1 MSYSALDFIMFVT
14 TRSLDHHGIVSGI
27 YDELEIGKVIDEVLP
42 KFGQHKLAHSIVV
55 KAMILNCLG
64 FVDSRL
70 YMYSQYF
77 ETLPVERLLGSGIIA
92 SDLTDDVLGRTLDE
106 IYEADSTQLFMRLA
120 LKMMGIMNIRT
131 QLLQCDTTNF
141 SVYGDYK
148 HIDGSSAIEITYGHA
163 KDGRDDLQRFGLG
176 IITNQYGIPLFAK
189 AYSGNASD
197 KETIIE
203 AMKKLQENITFPDD
217 VYYIADSALYSD
229 NNIKSMR
236 KGMKWITRVPSTLKL
251 SRDLLI
257 SDLEFKQGEDTR
269 YSFYETIVGYGGIEQ
284 KWVVVHSSEMQKRK
298 DVTFEKKIKR
308 IVKEAQKELKDLKR
322 IEFACED
329 DARAALERWMKEN
342 PYCLLENVEISTVS
356 TRENGKRGRPKKDEK
371 LIVRYVIN
379 AEAVR
384 NEEITLN
391 EKEHQGRFIIASND
405 LNLDA
410 EKMLDYY
417 KNQSKVEKGFRFIK
431 DKSFRVSEVYL
442 KKPQRIEALSMV
454 MVLTLMVYSVAEW
467 KLRERLKETG
477 ETIIDQVKKQ
487 TQKPTLKWAFILM
500 RGITEVKVEI
510 DSKVVTQIANMN
522 EVKAKIIRLMGKNCE
537 KYYF

>member
-1 MSYSALDFIMFVT
+1 MLIT

-77 ETLPVERLLGSGIIA
+77 ETLPVERLLGSWIIA

-106 IYEADSTQLFMRLA
+106 IYEADSTQLFMKLA
-120 LKMMGIMNIRT
+120 LKMMGIVNIRT

-141 SVYGDYK
+141 SVHGDYK

-163 KDGRDDLQRFGLG
+163 KDGRDYLQRFGLG
-176 IITNQYGIPLFAK
+176 IITNQYGVPLFAK

-197 KETIIE
+197 KEIIIE
-203 AMKKLQENITFPDD
+203 AMKKLQENIAFPDD

-229 NNIKSMR
+229 NNIRSMR
-236 KGMKWITRVPSTLKL
+236 KGMKWISRVPSTLKL
-251 SRDLLI
+251 SKELLI
-257 SDLEFKQGEDTR
+257 SDLEFKQGEDIR
-269 YSFYETIVGYGGIEQ
+269 YSFYETIVEYGGIEQ

-298 DVTFEKKIKR
+298 DITFEKKIKR
-308 IVKEAQKELKDLKR
+308 IVKETQKELKDLKK
-322 IEFACED
+322 IKFACEE
-329 DARAALERWMKEN
+329 DARAALERWKKEN
-342 PYCLLENVEISTVS
+342 PYFLLENVEISTVS
-356 TRENGKRGRPKKDEK
+356 IREKGKRGRPKKDEK
-371 LIVRYVIN
+371 LIVHYIIN
-379 AEAVR
+379 AEAAR

-454 MVLTLMVYSVAEW
+454 MVLTLMVYSVTEW
-467 KLRERLKETG
+467 KLKERLKETG
-477 ETIIDQVKKQ
+477 ETIPDQVKKQ
-487 TQKPTLKWAFILM
+487 TQKPTLKWAFMLM
-500 RGITEVKVEI
+500 REITEVKVEV
-510 DSKVVTQIANMN
+510 DSKVVTQIANID
-522 EVKAKIIRLMGKNCE
+522 EVKGKIN
-537 KYYF
+537 

>member
-1 MSYSALDFIMFVT
+1 MSYSALDFIMFIT

-42 KFGQHKLAHSIVV
+42 KLGQHKLAHSIVV

-77 ETLPVERLLGSGIIA
+77 ETLPVERLLGPGISA

-106 IYEADSTQLFMRLA
+106 IYEADSTQLFMKLA
-120 LKMMGIMNIRT
+120 LKMMEIVNIRT
-131 QLLQCDTTNF
+131 QLLQSDTTNF
-141 SVYGDYK
+141 SVHGDYK

-176 IITNQYGIPLFAK
+176 MITNQYGIPLFAK

-236 KGMKWITRVPSTLKL
+236 KGMKWITRVPSTLNL
-251 SRDLLI
+251 SKDLLI
-257 SDLEFKQGEDTR
+257 SDLEFKPGKDPR
-269 YSFYETIVGYGGIEQ
+269 YSFYETIVEYGGIEQ

-308 IVKEAQKELKDLKR
+308 IVKEAQKELKDLKK
-322 IEFACED
+322 IEFACEE
-329 DARAALERWMKEN
+329 DATAALERWKKEN
-342 PYCLLENVEISTVS
+342 PHCLLETVEISTVS

-371 LIVRYVIN
+371 LIVHYVIN

-391 EKEHQGRFIIASND
+391 EKEYQGRFIIASND
-405 LNLDA
+405 INLDA
-410 EKMLDYY
+410 EKMLDHY

-431 DKSFRVSEVYL
+431 DKSFQGFRSLFE
-442 KKPQRIEALSMV
+442 K
-454 MVLTLMVYSVAEW
+454 T
-467 KLRERLKETG
+467 
-477 ETIIDQVKKQ
+477 
-487 TQKPTLKWAFILM
+487 
-500 RGITEVKVEI
+500 
-510 DSKVVTQIANMN
+510 SKN
-522 EVKAKIIRLMGKNCE
+522 
-537 KYYF
+537 

>member
-106 IYEADSTQLFMRLA
+106 IYEADSTQLFIKLA
-120 LKMMGIMNIRT
+120 LKMMEIVNVRT

-203 AMKKLQENITFPDD
+203 AMKMLQENITFPDD

-229 NNIKSMR
+229 NTIKSMR
-236 KGMKWITRVPSTLKL
+236 KGIKWITRVPSTLNL
-251 SRDLLI
+251 SKDLLI
-257 SDLEFKQGEDTR
+257 SDLEFKQGEDPR
-269 YSFYETIVGYGGIEQ
+269 YSFYETIVNMVI
-284 KWVVVHSSEMQKRK
+284 SSK
-298 DVTFEKKIKR
+298 
-308 IVKEAQKELKDLKR
+308 
-322 IEFACED
+322 
-329 DARAALERWMKEN
+329 
-342 PYCLLENVEISTVS
+342 
-356 TRENGKRGRPKKDEK
+356 NG
-371 LIVRYVIN
+371 
-379 AEAVR
+379 
-384 NEEITLN
+384 
-391 EKEHQGRFIIASND
+391 
-405 LNLDA
+405 
-410 EKMLDYY
+410 
-417 KNQSKVEKGFRFIK
+417 
-431 DKSFRVSEVYL
+431 
-442 KKPQRIEALSMV
+442 
-454 MVLTLMVYSVAEW
+454 
-467 KLRERLKETG
+467 
-477 ETIIDQVKKQ
+477 
-487 TQKPTLKWAFILM
+487 
-500 RGITEVKVEI
+500 
-510 DSKVVTQIANMN
+510 
-522 EVKAKIIRLMGKNCE
+522 
-537 KYYF
+537 

>member
-1 MSYSALDFIMFVT
+1 MFFT

-42 KFGQHKLAHSIVV
+42 KLGQHKLAHSIVV
-55 KAMILNCLG
+55 KSMILNCLG
-64 FVDSRL
+64 FTDSRL

-77 ETLPVERLLGSGIIA
+77 ETLPVERLLGSGISA

-106 IYEADSTQLFMRLA
+106 IYRADSTQLFMKLA
-120 LKMMGIMNIRT
+120 LKMMRIFNIKT

-141 SVYGDYK
+141 SVHGDYNL
-148 HIDGSSAIEITYGHA
+148 DGSSAIEITYGHA

-176 IITNQYGIPLFAK
+176 MITNQYGIPLFSK
-189 AYSGNASD
+189 AYSGNSSD

-203 AMKKLQENITFPDD
+203 AMKVLQENITFPDD

-236 KGMKWITRVPSTLKL
+236 KGMKWITRVPSTLNL
-251 SRDLLI
+251 SKDLLV
-257 SDLEFKQGEDTR
+257 SDLEFKLGEDSR
-269 YSFYETIVGYGGIEQ
+269 YSFYETIVEYGGIEQ
-284 KWVVVHSSEMQKRK
+284 KWVVVHSAEMQKRK

-308 IVKEAQKELKDLKR
+308 IVKEAQKELKDLKK
-322 IEFACED
+322 IEFACEE
-329 DARAALERWMKEN
+329 DARAALERWIKEN
-342 PYCLLENVEISTVS
+342 PYCLLETVEISTVS

-371 LIVRYVIN
+371 LIVHYVVN
-379 AEAVR
+379 ATAVR
-384 NEEITLN
+384 NEEIALN
-391 EKEHQGRFIIASND
+391 EKEYQGRFIIASND

-410 EKMLDYY
+410 EKMLDHY

-442 KKPQRIEALSMV
+442 KKPQRIEALSIV

-467 KLRERLKETG
+467 KLREKLKETG
-477 ETIIDQVKKQ
+477 ETIPDQVKKQ
-487 TQKPTLKWAFILM
+487 TQKPTLKWAFMLM
-500 RGITEVKVEI
+500 REITEVKVEV
-510 DSKVVTQIANMN
+510 DSKVITQIANMDD
-522 EVKAKIIRLMGKNCE
+522 VKGKIIRLMGKNCE

>member
-1 MSYSALDFIMFVT
+1 MFVA

-77 ETLPVERLLGSGIIA
+77 ETLPVERLLGSEISA

-106 IYEADSTQLFMRLA
+106 IYEANSTQLFMKLA
-120 LKMMGIMNIRT
+120 LKMMGIVNIRT

-148 HIDGSSAIEITYGHA
+148 HIDGNSAIEITYGHA

-229 NNIKSMR
+229 YNIKSMR
-236 KGMKWITRVPSTLKL
+236 EGMKWITRVPSTLKL
-251 SRDLLI
+251 SKDLLI
-257 SDLEFKQGEDTR
+257 SDLEFKQGTDPR
-269 YSFYETIVGYGGIEQ
+269 YSFYETIVEYGGIEQ
-284 KWVVVHSSEMQKRK
+284 KWVVVHSSEMQKRR

-308 IVKEAQKELKDLKR
+308 IVKEAQKELKNLTK
-322 IEFACED
+322 IEFSCEE
-329 DARAALERWMKEN
+329 DARAALERWKKEN
-342 PYCLLENVEISTVS
+342 PYFLLENVEILTVS

-371 LIVRYVIN
+371 LIVHYVVT

-384 NEEITLN
+384 NDEITLN

-454 MVLTLMVYSVAEW
+454 MVLTLMVYSIAEW

-477 ETIIDQVKKQ
+477 ETILDQVKKQ

-500 RGITEVKVEI
+500 RGITEVKIEI
-510 DSKVVTQIANMN
+510 DSKVVTQIANMD
-522 EVKAKIIRLMGKNCE
+522 EVKDKIIRLMGKNCE